1 MLRKLMKHEF
11 RATGRIMLPMF
22 LLVLVTSVGANIST
36 RTLLETD
43 HPFLNIVG
51 VVLLGSFTIAI
62 ASTCIMTVV
71 LAVNR
76 FYKNIL
82 RDEGYVMM
90 TLPVSVHQQVWA
102 KLLVSLVWFLATA
115 AVVAL
120 GGLILVFRI
129 DLVESFWAGMQELLR
144 ALFINANIPAI
155 NAWLFYLEIFV
166 LMIAGCLQVCLQFY
180 SAMAIGHSFSKH
192 KILWSIAS
200 YFGIDF
206 VLDMLGAGIM
216 IMLDVLEVNIV
227 LAQMPI
233 NPVTHTILLATLSA
247 AALIGAFHYFL
258 TTFFLKKRLNLE

>member
-1 MLRKLMKHEF
+1 MLKKLMKHEF
-11 RATGRIMLPMF
+11 RATLRVMAPVY
-22 LLVLVTSVGANIST
+22 LLLLATSVGARFSISG
-36 RTLLETD
+36 LLETD
-43 HPFLNIVG
+43 SGLLD
-51 VVLLGSFTIAI
+51 LLGGLL
-62 ASTCIMTVV
+62 VV
-71 LAVNR
+71 AFAVTMAAVCLLTAFLMVYR
-76 FYKNIL
+76 FYQNLL

-180 SAMAIGHSFSKH
+180 SAMAIGHSFSNH

-206 VLDMLGAGIM
+206 VM
-216 IMLDVLEVNIV
+216 I
-227 LAQMPI
+227 
-233 NPVTHTILLATLSA
+233 
-247 AALIGAFHYFL
+247 
-258 TTFFLKKRLNLE
+258 

>member
-1 MLRKLMKHEF
+1 MKHEF

-90 TLPVSVHQQVWA
+90 TLPVSVHKHVWS
-102 KLLVSLVWFLATA
+102 KLLVSLLWYA
-115 AVVAL
+115 ASFFVVAL
-120 GGLILVFRI
+120 AFFILMFDIEFAKEFTGAFKGLLQYLKELFPDGNHIHAIIASLEFFVFIILAIAANCLEFYAAMSI
-129 DLVESFWAGMQELLR
+129 GQSF
-144 ALFINANIPAI
+144 ANR
-155 NAWLFYLEIFV
+155 
-166 LMIAGCLQVCLQFY
+166 
-180 SAMAIGHSFSKH
+180 
-192 KILWSIAS
+192 KILMSVLV
-200 YFGIDF
+200 YFGINFIMQILGGVFGIIVDKSGLSF
-206 VLDMLGAGIM
+206 SVTNYLDTLS
-216 IMLDVLEVNIV
+216 V
-227 LAQMPI
+227 
-233 NPVTHTILLATLSA
+233 PVTIHVVMAGLLLFSLVLGFVFY
-247 AALIGAFHYFL
+247 LISTYFL
-258 TTFFLKKRLNLE
+258 KNKLNLE